1 MMPKKPSKLLIGRCI
16 KVLKC
21 EANKN
26 AVGDEGVVK
35 GVDDELI
42 TVDLSEGRNVSMNWS
57 NGDRWTVI
65 PNI

>member
-1 MMPKKPSKLLIGRCI
+1 MPKKPSKLLIGRCV

-21 EANKN
+21 ESNKN

-42 TVDLSEGRNVSMNWS
+42 SVDLSEGRNVSMNWS

>member
-1 MMPKKPSKLLIGRCI
+1 MPKKPSKLLIGRCV

-26 AVGDEGVVK
+26 AVGDEGVVN
-35 GVDDELI
+35 GVEDELI
-42 TVDLSEGRNVSMNWS
+42 TVNLSEGRNVSMNWS